1 MSIVF
6 ANDPAITYAC
16 PPGALQAT
24 WSLRTDGQ
32 GGYIMDTR
40 GNGCYMQ
47 YSFTGTSINVQI
59 VSNFD
64 HGWYS
69 CMLDNTTPQWF
80 NANAA
85 IATFGA
91 ACTLA
96 GASNEKHTITITN
109 GDQPGWALSINNITL
124 SSNASQGVTTFTS
137 VYPPVQVPVAI
148 TATTGSS
155 CASTVTATVTSTS
168 NSDTTGSSK
177 HEVSTSA
184 LGAVAGVLGVVILMA
199 LGAAFLFWRRDRHS
213 REELKWALEMS
224 ENRPAPF
231 IAVPPKPPSPSRE
244 QQLAAVP
251 YGPWEVA
258 GGSIQPQAPST
269 LGTSEGSVAIEPS
282 PAYSAS
288 TYPGQ
293 KRG

>member
-24 WSLRTDGQ
+24 WSLRADGQ

-40 GNGCYMQ
+40 GNGCFMQ

-69 CMLDNTTPQWF
+69 CMLDSSTPQWF
-80 NANAA
+80 NANAGTD
-85 IATFGA
+85 TFGA
-91 ACTLA
+91 ACTLT
-96 GASNEKHTITITN
+96 GASNEKHTVTITN

-124 SSNASQGVTTFTS
+124 SSSISQGVTTFTS

-155 CASTVTATVTSTS
+155 YASTVTTTATSTS
-168 NSDTTGSSK
+168 NADITNSSDHK
-177 HEVSTSA
+177 VSTSA
-184 LGAVAGVLGVVILMA
+184 LGAVAGVLGVITLMA

-224 ENRPAPF
+224 ENRPTPF
-231 IAVPPKPPSPSRE
+231 IAVPPKPQSPPQE
-244 QQLAAVP
+244 QQLVSVP
-251 YGPWEVA
+251 YNPWEIA
-258 GGSIQPQAPST
+258 GVSVQPQAPPA
-269 LGTSEGSVAIEPS
+269 LGTSEGSVA
-282 PAYSAS
+282 
-288 TYPGQ
+288 
-293 KRG
+293 